1 MPRRTRAGFTLVEL
15 LVVITII
22 GILMGLLIP
31 AVNYAREVARRNQ
44 CSTQIK
50 NLAYA
55 AIQYENTHKGLPG
68 YLNEFGAYAATAPDP
83 ADPGNTP
90 PAHFKAGGWA
100 VALFPSLDAQP
111 IYERWTEDR
120 YPLLSTNA
128 NNQTPEDYSGD
139 TAPNLAIMMCPS
151 SPTTDSPNGKNSYV
165 ANNGMFPN
173 ATVGFAVAEDKANGA
188 FNNKV
193 AQVGPAGETVRLDD
207 FKDGQGNTMLFS
219 ENLQAQPWYL
229 VAPPGTDGSTTLAA
243 GARRS
248 IRGWSSACKV
258 SSGTKWTKRP
268 IRSRWSGPRP
278 PSPRS

>member
-31 AVNYAREVARRNQ
+31 AINYAREVARRNQ

-68 YLNEFGAYAATAPDP
+68 YLNRYGVYDATAADP

-90 PAHFKAGGWA
+90 PAHLKAGGWA

-128 NNQTPEDYSGD
+128 NNQTPEGYSGD

-243 GARRS
+243 GA
-248 IRGWSSACKV
+248 
-258 SSGTKWTKRP
+258 
-268 IRSRWSGPRP
+268 
-278 PSPRS
+278 